1 MTSYVYVLLYYGI
14 DQARQNKP
22 RPSRAKAAA
31 EGANDT
37 FKHRKAR
44 HERAD
49 PIVQVLRALHRR
61 DRLKTSGLVPGLS
74 KYTHFNKLILPRQLN
89 AGFASLLS
97 SYTEFQKRQVAI

>member
-14 DQARQNKP
+14 DQARQNNKP

-37 FKHRKAR
+37 FKHRKES

-49 PIVQVLRALHRR
+49 PIVQVLRALHRGN
-61 DRLKTSGLVPGLS
+61 RLKTSRTCARIS
-74 KYTHFNKLILPRQLN
+74 KYTHFNKLILPI
-89 AGFASLLS
+89 SP
-97 SYTEFQKRQVAI
+97 EH

>member
-1 MTSYVYVLLYYGI
+1 MASYAYVLLYYGI
-14 DQARQNKP
+14 DQARQNNKP
-22 RPSRAKAAA
+22 RPLRAKAAA

-61 DRLKTSGLVPGLS
+61 DRLKTSGTCARI
-74 KYTHFNKLILPRQLN
+74 K
-89 AGFASLLS
+89 
-97 SYTEFQKRQVAI
+97 